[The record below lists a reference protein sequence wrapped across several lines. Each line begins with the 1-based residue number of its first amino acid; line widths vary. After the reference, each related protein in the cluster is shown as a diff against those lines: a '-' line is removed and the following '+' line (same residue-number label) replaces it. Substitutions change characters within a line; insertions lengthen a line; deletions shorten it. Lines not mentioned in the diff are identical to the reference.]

1 MDSIVDVLTRR
12 DGLEKEEAE
21 AQVND
26 FRHRF
31 ADGEIS
37 VNEVED
43 ELMSEFG
50 VEPDYIFELLFD

>member
-26 FRHRF
+26 FRQRF
-31 ADGEIS
+31 EDGEIS

-50 VEPDYIFELLFD
+50 VEPDYIFELLFV

>member
-12 DGLEKEEAE
+12 DGLEKEEAV

-26 FRHRF
+26 FRQRF
-31 ADGEIS
+31 SDGEIS